1 MFKELFS
8 SAAIAVMATAMVVP
22 TAAPSQA
29 AQALP
34 SDNPCAGVFNATGS
48 SRKACAPKDPCAAKN
63 PCAAQNPC
71 AAKNPC
77 KAKRPCNPCG
87 AKKK

>member
-1 MFKELFS
+1 MFKEVIS
-8 SAAIAVMATAMVVP
+8 SAAIVVMAATMVVP
-22 TAAPSQA
+22 AAVPSQA
-29 AQALP
+29 SEALP
-34 SDNPCAGVFNATGS
+34 ADNPCAGVFNATGS
-48 SRKACAPKDPCAAKN
+48 SRKACAQKNHCSAKN

-77 KAKRPCNPCG
+77 KAKRPCNTYG

>member
-8 SAAIAVMATAMVVP
+8 SAAIAVMVVP
-22 TAAPSQA
+22 AAEPSQA

-48 SRKACAPKDPCAAKN
+48 SRKACAPKKPCAAKN
-63 PCAAQNPC
+63 PCAAENPC